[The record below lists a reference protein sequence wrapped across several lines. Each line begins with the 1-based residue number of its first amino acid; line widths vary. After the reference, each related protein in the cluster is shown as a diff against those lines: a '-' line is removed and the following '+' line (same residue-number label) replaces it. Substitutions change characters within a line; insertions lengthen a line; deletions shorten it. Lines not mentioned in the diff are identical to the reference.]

1 MRKKI
6 ALWIALSC
14 VICLGIAMWIYLTPT
29 PFEGTGVTWNAQ
41 GEEISITVKLEER
54 RFLWKPTVLRGSIQW
69 NGIEYVDMHQYGL
82 DPYDDAGLIL
92 SNLKAKFHGP
102 GLNLFYCTN
111 SDVLLNSILVIRD
124 YSIKDGTI
132 EIQNGTITHTIH
144 MVE

>member
-54 RFLWKPTVLRGSIQW
+54 RFLWKPTALRGTIVW
-69 NGIEYVDMHQYGL
+69 DGIEYADEKQCGMETEDGVHFFYNHTTTDRIEMFS
-82 DPYDDAGLIL
+82 DFIRV
-92 SNLKAKFHGP
+92 
-102 GLNLFYCTN
+102 LN
-111 SDVLLNSILVIRD
+111 
-124 YSIKDGTI
+124 YSIPAGTMYI
-132 EIQNGTITHTIH
+132 LMESGSYVFEITK
-144 MVE
+144 